1 MKIIDLFS
9 GVGGLSL
16 GFEWAGFESVAA
28 IDFWDDAI
36 KTYNHNRLNKVGM
49 TIDIKKFNDDVL
61 PTILKKKT
69 KLMALLEVHLAKVL
83 VQLGYRMQQ
92 IKFMK

>member
-61 PTILKKKT
+61 PTILKKT

-83 VQLGYRMQQ
+83 VQLDYRMQQ
-92 IKFMK
+92 IKFMR